1 MAPFPDDYLLRPD
14 PTDPRLT
21 ERVRGIDQTG
31 APIETAVTVER
42 ALTIFLN
49 AQEIVTAM
57 TINDYPEYL
66 ALGYLLNQN
75 MISPDDVISGVDYDE
90 ELAVVVVR
98 TERATN
104 YEEKLKKKV
113 QTSGCAQGTVF
124 GDLMEVIE
132 NAKLPAATLRTSW
145 LYALASKIN
154 TTPSLYLEAGA
165 IHGCVLAK
173 EDRPL
178 VYMED
183 VGRHNAIDKIAGW
196 MFRHQVPAHDKI
208 FYTTGR
214 LTSEMVIK
222 AVRMGI
228 PIVVSRSGFTAW
240 GVELARKA
248 NLTLIG
254 RARGKRFVA
263 LAGENRIV
271 FDQDLAYV
279 EEESAKHRR
288 KAAVHDE

>member
-1 MAPFPDDYLLRPD
+1 MSGSYIIKPD
-14 PTDPRLT
+14 PADPRLT
-21 ERVRGIDQTG
+21 ERVSGIDQTG
-31 APIETAVTVER
+31 ARIDTSVTVER
-42 ALTIFLN
+42 PLTIFLN
-49 AQEIVTAM
+49 SQEIVTAM
-57 TINDYPEYL
+57 TIADYPDYL
-66 ALGYLLNQN
+66 AIGYLLNQN
-75 MISPDDVISGVDYDE
+75 MLLPDDVVTGVDYDE

-98 TERATN
+98 TKRKTN
-104 YEEKLKKKV
+104 YEKKLKKKV

-124 GDLMEVIE
+124 GDLMEALEDV
-132 NAKLPAATLRTSW
+132 KLPDAQLRTSW
-145 LYALASKIN
+145 LYKLTHDIN

-173 EDRPL
+173 GDQPL

-183 VGRHNAIDKIAGW
+183 VGRHNAVDKIAGW
-196 MFRHQVPAHDKI
+196 MFKEKIAPGDKI

-222 AVRMGI
+222 TVRMGI
-228 PIVVSRSGFTAW
+228 PILISRSGFTAW

-263 LAGENRIV
+263 LAGDSRIV
-271 FDQDLAYV
+271 FDQDLDFV
-279 EEESAKHRR
+279 EDESAKHRR
-288 KAAVHDE
+288 KAAVHDD

>member
-1 MAPFPDDYLLRPD
+1 MSKGDNYIIRPN
-14 PTDPRLT
+14 PLDPRLT
-21 ERVRGIDQTG
+21 ERVTGVDQ
-31 APIETAVTVER
+31 AAARIETSVTVER

-49 AQEIVTAM
+49 SQEIVTAM
-57 TINDYPEYL
+57 TIGDYPEYL
-66 ALGYLLNQN
+66 AIGYLLNQH
-75 MISPDDVISGVDYDE
+75 MLLPDDIVTDVDYDE
-90 ELAVVVVR
+90 ELSVVVVR
-98 TERATN
+98 TNRKTN
-104 YEEKLKKKV
+104 YEKKLKKKV

-124 GDLMEVIE
+124 GDLMEALE
-132 NAKLPAATLRTSW
+132 NVTLPHATLRTSW
-145 LYALASKIN
+145 LYALTNKIN

-165 IHGCVLAK
+165 IHGCVLAQ

-183 VGRHNAIDKIAGW
+183 VGRHNAVDKIAGW
-196 MFRHQVPAHDKI
+196 MFQERVPAHDKI

-228 PIVVSRSGFTAW
+228 PILISRSGFTAW

-263 LAGENRIV
+263 LAGEDRIV
-271 FDQDLAYV
+271 FDQDLSFV

-288 KAAVHDE
+288 KAAVHDD